1 MKKLQTGFT
10 LIELIVVIVI
20 LGILAA
26 TVLPKF
32 VDLGGDARK
41 AVIQSVEG
49 SMRAA
54 NAIIYAKAAVAG
66 QMGAAGAISINGQ
79 TVNTA
84 YGFAANVSPALTRA
98 MDISPASD
106 FTVGASSIQHAK
118 SPTPANCVVNYTAAA
133 APDTTPAYTTVNT
146 GC

>member
-1 MKKLQTGFT
+1 MNRLQRGFT

-32 VDLGGDARK
+32 VDLGADARK
-41 AVIQSVEG
+41 AVMQAVEG
-49 SMRAA
+49 SMRSA
-54 NAIIYAKAAVAG
+54 NAIIYAKASLAG
-66 QMGAAGAISINGQ
+66 QTGAAGAISINGQ

-84 YGFAANVSPALTRA
+84 YGFAVTVSPDLQRA
-98 MDISPASD
+98 MDLSPASE
-106 FTVGASSIQHAK
+106 FTLAGLSIQHAK
-118 SPTPANCVVNYTAAA
+118 SPTPASCVVTYTAAA
-133 APDTTPAYTTVNT
+133 APDTTPAYATTLT